1 MSVRCGPDTCGWRMR
16 MGKCGWKNAERSQKK
31 VKRIK
36 REKRTARM
44 NKQTNERNFFFKSL
58 SRGWVL
64 HVQNALSIVETGY
77 SRFFVNSL
85 NAVIPSFINVTE
97 TRTLHSSS
105 LKPRCYG
112 AFLLWVHSL
121 DIMYSTLQ
129 KRKCFQ
135 GNREFFVWVPR
146 DSIKKQKGAT

>member
-1 MSVRCGPDTCGWRMR
+1 
-16 MGKCGWKNAERSQKK
+16 MGKCGWKNAERSQKE

-44 NKQTNERNFFFKSL
+44 NKQTNERNFSFKSL

-112 AFLLWVHSL
+112 AFLL
-121 DIMYSTLQ
+121 
-129 KRKCFQ
+129 
-135 GNREFFVWVPR
+135 
-146 DSIKKQKGAT
+146 